1 MVLFYI
7 YEEIN
12 QMRIERNSYFTEWMT
27 LFDWLGLLLILCII
41 PLRYTKSK
49 AQWLVASLAFL
60 FNFLRLFKFSCVTRT
75 AGLYTKTLAKVIQ
88 QDLTR
93 FIAVFIVIFLPFG
106 FALCLSLRQGSYGY
120 HQFSGLGDVL
130 LSSFRALFEQR
141 PITEDYSNI
150 NWLSILL
157 LLTYMGTVIVILL
170 NILIAQMSTTYIQAK
185 KVARLEYDVD
195 RILQLMRME
204 RCPFLNLRVKY
215 YKEAEWISEKKLAEE
230 LLEFSEDRN
239 PWESVEEKLNAIR
252 DMMRTMVK
260 QMRPG
265 RE

>member
-120 HQFSGLGDVL
+120 HQFS
-130 LSSFRALFEQR
+130 
-141 PITEDYSNI
+141 
-150 NWLSILL
+150 WLSILL